1 MSLSGE
7 CPMRTG
13 IKSRLVSIFYSA
25 RCDGTDLA
33 YFTVRKVTSN
43 VWETKCQSK
52 NYLIPRQNCKKNQMY
67 NWFDKYK
74 QREQQKVYILNC
86 EPQEKTRLRTPLVR
100 RRSLKEV

>member
-43 VWETKCQSK
+43 VWETKCQSR
-52 NYLIPRQNCKKNQMY
+52 NYLIPRQNCKKIRCTIGLINT
-67 NWFDKYK
+67 N
-74 QREQQKVYILNC
+74 RENSKRFIF
-86 EPQEKTRLRTPLVR
+86 
-100 RRSLKEV
+100 